1 MDLGKI
7 VDRKTYQKFKGAD
20 WPSYENFVINEY
32 TVSEGIQKE
41 ISIFVSMME
50 EQYQDLSGI
59 KTKELSEAN
68 QLRQGQIFYDKS
80 YTGPIKCKQPWQ
92 TLGVN
97 ANGNV
102 FICSSPSWIPIFLG
116 TVLESNNIY
125 EILNCEQAKKIRLE
139 ILQNRY
145 YYCNS
150 NICGFFQQANPQTHK
165 KTFNEQDTK
174 PLALVEEHN
183 DVYVNQIPQNLI
195 FDFDPTC
202 NFKCPSC
209 RIEHQ
214 NFNNHHIIRPINNT
228 IVDKIKT
235 LIIDEIKDQPVSI
248 RWAGGEP
255 FMSEVYLDLFNY
267 IVGKNKKNITHIVQT
282 NGSLL
287 KSKASLVKNFLPY
300 ISNLRISFD
309 AGCEETYKL
318 TRVGGNWNNLL
329 DNVKFVKELVKE
341 NKFRT
346 HLSADFVVQKNN
358 YKDLPIFANLC
369 RELGLSMNIQKMW
382 NWGTWDTEIFHDMN
396 VYDTKHYLYKDVE
409 KYFRL
414 ASLPMAKN

>member
-1 MDLGKI
+1 MDQFI
-7 VDRKTYQKFKGAD
+7 DIM
-20 WPSYENFVINEY
+20 N
-32 TVSEGIQKE
+32 
-41 ISIFVSMME
+41 
-50 EQYQDLSGI
+50 EQYVNLSST
-59 KTKELSEAN
+59 KTIELSTAN
-68 QLRQGQIFYDKS
+68 QKRQQQLFYNKS
-80 YTGPIKCKQPWQ
+80 YSGPNRCMNPWK
-92 TLGVN
+92 TLGIN
-97 ANGNV
+97 TNGNV
-102 FICSSPSWIPIFLG
+102 FICSSPSWIPIFIGNL
-116 TVLESNNIY
+116 LEVDNIF
-125 EILNCEQAKKIRLE
+125 EILNSQTAKKIRLE

-150 NICGFFQQANPQTHK
+150 NICGFFQHEDPSNYKTKFDINNSNPLNLPSETYDLDIDHIP
-165 KTFNEQDTK
+165 NE
-174 PLALVEEHN
+174 
-183 DVYVNQIPQNLI
+183 LI
-195 FDFDPTC
+195 FDFDATC

-214 NFNNHHIIRPINNT
+214 NYNNHHIIRPINNT
-228 IVDKIKT
+228 ISDKIKT

-267 IVGKNKKNITHIVQT
+267 IVAKNKKNITHIVQT

-287 KSKASLVKNFLPY
+287 KSKDTLVKSFLPY

-309 AGCEETYKL
+309 AGCKDTYKL
-318 TRVGGNWNNLL
+318 TRVGGDWNNLL
-329 DNVKFVKELVKE
+329 ENVKFVKDLIEQ

-346 HLSADFVVQKNN
+346 DLSADFVVQKNN
-358 YKDLPIFANLC
+358 YKDLPMFANLC

-382 NWGTWDTEIFHDMN
+382 NWGTWETEIFHDMN
-396 VYDTKHYLYKDVE
+396 VYDTKHHLYKDVE